1 MTLDQ
6 QRSLSKLLTCSRC
19 DKGCHG
25 HTRMLLSGPL
35 ACHRMQPQHRA
46 FWTPHNF
53 LLFCGYFFFS
63 SIGRREDLWKERERK
78 EGSRQKIQTNHE
90 PRLVQPLYS
99 LQQLLYS
106 EPFRLPS
113 DQAFLSAYTGNIPPD
128 FYSQNMV
135 FYPIYTYFLYIYV

>member
-1 MTLDQ
+1 MGIHACYCQDHWPAT
-6 QRSLSKLLTCSRC
+6 
-19 DKGCHG
+19 GCG
-25 HTRMLLSGPL
+25 PSIVLSGHPTTFSCSV
-35 ACHRMQPQHRA
+35 AI
-46 FWTPHNF
+46 
-53 LLFCGYFFFS
+53 FFFS

>member
-1 MTLDQ
+1 MRQGLSWAYTHATVRTTGLPQDAAPASCFLDTPQ
-6 QRSLSKLLTCSRC
+6 LSPVLWL
-19 DKGCHG
+19 
-25 HTRMLLSGPL
+25 
-35 ACHRMQPQHRA
+35 
-46 FWTPHNF
+46 
-53 LLFCGYFFFS
+53 FFFS